1 MANTKHKIESRRA
14 LSLVLIIINA
24 LVILPI
30 MDSLGTSIINAI
42 AITVLSITEFLYDS
56 RKGDLHN
63 SFLSSL
69 IFMATTITIDN
80 IYNDF
85 HLSMPLYKQIIGVLL
100 IFALFYATPYIVR
113 FVLAHF
119 KNHPQALLICG
130 RIIAIIAGSS
140 AAIFI
145 YLKSGF
151 SIHYGKWKISI
162 SQGWSFWSAF
172 VITWIF
178 ILLYQISRN
187 RRHITTN
194 HRFLYNT
201 VALYLLSLIIYI
213 GYIRDAIHII

>member
-85 HLSMPLYKQIIGVLL
+85 HLSMPLYKLINPKKKKGVC
-100 IFALFYATPYIVR
+100 R
-113 FVLAHF
+113 F
-119 KNHPQALLICG
+119 
-130 RIIAIIAGSS
+130 
-140 AAIFI
+140 
-145 YLKSGF
+145 
-151 SIHYGKWKISI
+151 
-162 SQGWSFWSAF
+162 
-172 VITWIF
+172 
-178 ILLYQISRN
+178 
-187 RRHITTN
+187 
-194 HRFLYNT
+194 
-201 VALYLLSLIIYI
+201 
-213 GYIRDAIHII
+213 

>member
-1 MANTKHKIESRRA
+1 MSAHWLMPSRMC
-14 LSLVLIIINA
+14 LF
-24 LVILPI
+24 
-30 MDSLGTSIINAI
+30 TSAI
-42 AITVLSITEFLYDS
+42 CA
-56 RKGDLHN
+56 
-63 SFLSSL
+63 FLSSL
-69 IFMATTITIDN
+69 SLFSAS
-80 IYNDF
+80 NDF

-151 SIHYGKWKISI
+151 SIHYGKWEISI